1 MGHTKLGRTRR
12 FPSVATLATL
22 FEDQAPDELVIPEDL
37 TALSDEDLAA
47 LATQARE
54 AFDAAYGDGQ
64 GLTDTVYQALASLT
78 DGIEALQTEIDA
90 RATAAAERA
99 DAAAAL
105 AARVRPAEEAAA
117 EAPAEEAPAEEAAAE
132 DAAAAAPAE
141 ELEAVVASAQRGET
155 RISLSSVRRT
165 PAPAPVENAVTEPS
179 ISDYMVASGD
189 GLGVAVGQGLDMLGA
204 GAALNRRLGSFSP
217 SQYESA
223 NKAGRHIKEQ
233 HSLLS
238 IARPIADDLKITS
251 NDPAHI
257 REVFDRAGDESR
269 LKSEMGEG
277 SLVAAG
283 GWCAPSEVIYDLIDG
298 GESRDG
304 MLSLP
309 EVGVPRGGLSFTTGI
324 DFAEIFAKFPAREIG
339 FSFTEEQDVAGE
351 YEPGATPS
359 DPNVVGPKPCYR
371 VECPPF
377 EEYRLDVDGLCITS
391 GLLQQRGYPEVLAD
405 TVRKVLIAHDHF
417 LNGKQIAEIAAGST
431 AVTMPA
437 TQVGTTAP
445 VLTAI
450 ELQVEHYRYARRL
463 GRGTTLEAVFPFWIR
478 GAIRSDLSRRL
489 GVDLLSVPDSRI
501 DAWFR
506 ERGINPQFV
515 YNWQSIDTTAAAA
528 FNAWPTTVSFL
539 LYSAGTWI
547 KGAADIITLDT
558 IYDSVLLGNNDFT
571 ALFTEE
577 GWFVAKRGQDSRLVT
592 TSISADGATH
602 IGIDI
607 AHNGT
612 AAPAAAIPGATAE
625 APLFTSAVGA

>member
-1 MGHTKLGRTRR
+1 MGIIKNGRRR
-12 FPSVATLATL
+12 STVATMAML
-22 FEDQAPDELVIPEDL
+22 FEDQSSGDELVIPEDL
-37 TALSDEDLAA
+37 STLDDEALAA

-64 GLTDTVYQALASLT
+64 NLSDETYQALASLT
-78 DGIEALQTEIDA
+78 EGIEALQAEVDT
-90 RATAAAERA
+90 RATASADRAE
-99 DAAAAL
+99 AAAAL

-117 EAPAEEAPAEEAAAE
+117 DADAVEGADADEDAPAA
-132 DAAAAAPAE
+132 DADASVEQP
-141 ELEAVVASAQRGET
+141 EAVTASATRGET
-155 RISLSSVRRT
+155 RISLNSVRRT
-165 PAPAPVENAVTEPS
+165 STPAPVERDSAEPQL
-179 ISDYMVASGD
+179 SDYMTASGE
-189 GLGVAVGQGLDMLGA
+189 GLGVAVGTGLDMLGA
-204 GAALNRRLGSFSP
+204 GTALNRRLGTFNA
-217 SQYESA
+217 SQYSSA
-223 NKAGRHIKEQ
+223 AKAGRHVREQ
-233 HSLLS
+233 HGLLS
-238 IARPIADDLKITS
+238 INRPIADDLQIQN

-269 LKSEMGEG
+269 LEAG

-304 MLSLP
+304 LLSIA

-324 DFAEIFAKFPAREIG
+324 DFADIFAGFAAREIG

-351 YEPGATPS
+351 YAPGATPQ
-359 DPNVVGPKPCYR
+359 DPNIVGPKPCYR

-377 EEYRLDVDGLCITS
+377 EEYRLDVDGLCIQS
-391 GLLQQRGYPEVLAD
+391 GLLQSRGYPEVLAD
-405 TVRKVLIAHDHF
+405 TVRKVLIAHDHYV
-417 LNGKQIAEIAAGST
+417 NGKQIAQIAAGST
-431 AVTMPA
+431 AVTLPA
-437 TQVGTTAP
+437 SQVGTAAP
-445 VLTAI
+445 VLSAI

-463 GRGTTLEAVFPFWIR
+463 SRSTTLEAVFPFWVR

-489 GVDLLSVPDSRI
+489 GIDLLSVPDARI

-515 YNWQSIDTTAAAA
+515 YNWQAIAGTAASAT
-528 FNAWPTTVSFL
+528 AWPTTVSFL
-539 LYSAGTWI
+539 LYAAGTWI
-547 KGAADIITLDT
+547 KGVSDIITLDT

-571 ALFTEE
+571 ALFSEE

-602 IGIDI
+602 IGVDI

-612 AAPAAAIPGATAE
+612 LVPA
-625 APLFTSAVGA
+625 V